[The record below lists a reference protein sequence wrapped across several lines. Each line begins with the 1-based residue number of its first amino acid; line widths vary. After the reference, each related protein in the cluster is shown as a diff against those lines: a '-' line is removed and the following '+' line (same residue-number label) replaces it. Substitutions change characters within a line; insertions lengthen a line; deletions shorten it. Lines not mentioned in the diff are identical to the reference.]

1 MNSRVTIVIP
11 VYNEELN
18 ISSVVNNV
26 LEYAENIIIV
36 NDKSTDNTSEYLKN
50 LESKHKESYSSRNSK
65 NRGIGYSVKKGF
77 TRAEELDN
85 DIVIKFDGTISTW
98 RKIFLALQ
106 INL

>member
-36 NDKSTDNTSEYLKN
+36 NDKSTDNTP
-50 LESKHKESYSSRNSK
+50 R
-65 NRGIGYSVKKGF
+65 
-77 TRAEELDN
+77 
-85 DIVIKFDGTISTW
+85 
-98 RKIFLALQ
+98 IF
-106 INL
+106 